1 MERERTYL
9 GTRDRQ
15 GMMEKGENLLR
26 NQGQTGN
33 DRESR
38 EGKMR
43 GVGVTDTAA
52 RLSDTW
58 PVPGPLLSLCLGKY
72 WRGSVEEWQTLVQD

>member
-43 GVGVTDTAA
+43 RVGVTDTAA
-52 RLSDTW
+52 D
-58 PVPGPLLSLCLGKY
+58 
-72 WRGSVEEWQTLVQD
+72 